1 MRERLLGYWALSW
14 VGLISNIIALPII
27 ALIISYGPPLKVAN
41 ITLAIS
47 LGWPAAI
54 VGIVSSAALLA
65 ERKWGVTLTLVSLSM
80 VISGTGPYS
89 VVRLITLKDI
99 FGIGGFTL
107 LTTLLSTLALLY
119 LCNPNIV
126 EVLGFKLKLIKSIIL
141 ASRILNSSM
150 SNSFPHIQE
159 RPFY

>member
-1 MRERLLGYWALSW
+1 MRERLLGYWILSW

-47 LGWPAAI
+47 LGWPAAV

-80 VISGTGPYS
+80 VISGMGPYS
-89 VVRLITLKDI
+89 IVRIITLRDI
-99 FGIGGFTL
+99 FGLGGLTL
-107 LTTLLSTLALLY
+107 LTTIVSMLALLY
-119 LCNPNIV
+119 WCNP
-126 EVLGFKLKLIKSIIL
+126 KHRRSIRL
-141 ASRILNSSM
+141 
-150 SNSFPHIQE
+150 
-159 RPFY
+159 

>member
-1 MRERLLGYWALSW
+1 MRERVIGYWALSW
-14 VGLISNIIALPII
+14 VGLIGNIIALPII

-80 VISGTGPYS
+80 VISGMGPYS
-89 VVRLITLKDI
+89 VVRLIALQDI
-99 FGIGGFTL
+99 YGVGGFTL
-107 LTTLLSTLALLY
+107 LTTLLRTLALVSW
-119 LCNPNIV
+119 CNP
-126 EVLGFKLKLIKSIIL
+126 KHRRSIRL
-141 ASRILNSSM
+141 
-150 SNSFPHIQE
+150 
-159 RPFY
+159 

>member
-14 VGLISNIIALPII
+14 VGLISNIVALPII
-27 ALIISYGPPLKVAN
+27 ALSLGPPLKVAN

-54 VGIVSSAALLA
+54 VGIISSAALLA

-89 VVRLITLKDI
+89 VVRLITAKDI
-99 FGIGGFTL
+99 FGIGGCTL
-107 LTTLLSTLALLY
+107 LTALLSTLALIY
-119 LCNPNIV
+119 WCNP
-126 EVLGFKLKLIKSIIL
+126 KHRRSIRL
-141 ASRILNSSM
+141 
-150 SNSFPHIQE
+150 
-159 RPFY
+159 

>member
-1 MRERLLGYWALSW
+1 M
-14 VGLISNIIALPII
+14 GLISNIVALPII
-27 ALIISYGPPLKVAN
+27 ALSLGPPLKVAN

-54 VGIVSSAALLA
+54 VGIISSAALLA

-99 FGIGGFTL
+99 FGIGGCTL
-107 LTTLLSTLALLY
+107 LTALLSTLALIY
-119 LCNPNIV
+119 WCNP
-126 EVLGFKLKLIKSIIL
+126 KHRRSIRL
-141 ASRILNSSM
+141 
-150 SNSFPHIQE
+150 
-159 RPFY
+159 

>member
-1 MRERLLGYWALSW
+1 MRERLIGYWSLSW
-14 VGLISNIIALPII
+14 VGLISNIIALPVI

-47 LGWPAAI
+47 LGWPSAI

-80 VISGTGPYS
+80 AISGMGPYS
-89 VVRLITLKDI
+89 VVRLITLQDI
-99 FGIGGFTL
+99 YGVGGLAL

-119 LCNPNIV
+119 WCNP
-126 EVLGFKLKLIKSIIL
+126 KHRRSIRL
-141 ASRILNSSM
+141 
-150 SNSFPHIQE
+150 
-159 RPFY
+159 

>member
-1 MRERLLGYWALSW
+1 MRDRLIGYWALSW
-14 VGLISNIIALPII
+14 VGLISNIVALPII
-27 ALIISYGPPLKVAN
+27 ALIISFGPPLKVAN

-80 VISGTGPYS
+80 VISGMGPYT

-99 FGIGGFTL
+99 FGIGGLSL
-107 LTTLLSTLALLY
+107 LTTLLNALALLY
-119 LCNPNIV
+119 WCNP
-126 EVLGFKLKLIKSIIL
+126 KHKRSIRL
-141 ASRILNSSM
+141 
-150 SNSFPHIQE
+150 
-159 RPFY
+159 